1 MALMS
6 DPIPVADATPAT
18 FKFTYFRSAVNVQVR
33 FYTTLAAEPADQLSP
48 RGTGSRDLTATNVSS
63 AFSGGSTSPDEVL
76 RNFTSDINGG
86 SIVAMADGR
95 WYELGLGGGM
105 GQITLAAAAN
115 VTPGT
120 ALSYRVIVDAD
131 GSSSTGA

>member
-6 DPIPVADATPAT
+6 DPIPVADETPAS
-18 FKFTYFRSAVNVQVR
+18 FKFENFRASVNVQVR

-48 RGTGSRDLTATNVSS
+48 RGTGSRDITATNVSS
-63 AFSGGSTSPDEVL
+63 AFSGGTISPTSVL
-76 RNFTSDINGG
+76 RGFTSDINGG
-86 SIVAMADGR
+86 ALVAAADGS

-105 GQITLAAAAN
+105 GQVTLTSAAV

-120 ALSYRVIVDAD
+120 ALSYRLIVDAI
-131 GSSSTGA
+131 GASSTGT